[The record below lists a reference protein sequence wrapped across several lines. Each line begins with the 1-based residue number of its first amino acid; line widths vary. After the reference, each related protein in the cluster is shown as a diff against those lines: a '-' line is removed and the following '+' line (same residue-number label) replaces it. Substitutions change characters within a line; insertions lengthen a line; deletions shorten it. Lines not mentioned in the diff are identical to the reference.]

1 MTKKESKSKK
11 ASDLR
16 KRAEKKVPKSTEG
29 IGDMSAN
36 EDQKLIHEFQDQQVL
51 RLQES
56 IAERESAEEELR
68 RSEKWYRSVF
78 ENAWVGIF
86 QSIPEGRFIR
96 VNPAVAKM
104 YGYDSPDEMIS
115 TITDVAKQHYV
126 DPLKR
131 DLFKNILDEQG
142 HVEDFQF
149 EIFRKDGSKILISV
163 NARTVYDD
171 KGGILYYEGTQTDIT
186 EHKILEDMIR
196 ERERRYRHL
205 VENSGDIVYT
215 TDLRGIL
222 TYFNPAAERVTGYTI
237 SQLFGKHFH
246 FVVRKDYHE
255 QLDKFY
261 DKQLLEKTPTS
272 YYEFPIVTKDGKE
285 KWLGQQ
291 VQLIF
296 EQEDVVGFQATARD
310 ITDRLKAEE
319 EQHRREILSAIVET
333 AGMVCHELN
342 QPLQV
347 ISGHAEMLSV
357 NLGKEH
363 PENGRVNIMEEQI
376 ERIVGI
382 TKKLMKITKH
392 ETRAYVEEIKIIDL
406 DKSAS

>member
-1 MTKKESKSKK
+1 MKEKPKSKTQLIDELI
-11 ASDLR
+11 SLR
-16 KRAEKKVPKSTEG
+16 QLV
-29 IGDMSAN
+29 I
-36 EDQKLIHEFQDQQVL
+36 Q
-51 RLQES
+51 LQES
-56 IAERESAEEELR
+56 ITERESAEEELR
-68 RSEKWYRSVF
+68 RSEEWYRSVF
-78 ENAWVGIF
+78 ENALVGIF
-86 QSIPEGRFIR
+86 QSTPEGRFIR

-104 YGYDSPDEMIS
+104 YGYDSPDEMIVM
-115 TITDVAKQHYV
+115 ITDVAKQHYV

-131 DLFKNILDEQG
+131 NLFKNILDEHG
-142 HVEDFQF
+142 HVENFQI
-149 EIFRKDGSKILISV
+149 EVFRKDGSRILISIS
-163 NARTVYDD
+163 ARTVYDD
-171 KGGILYYEGTQTDIT
+171 KGGVLYYEGYQTDIT
-186 EHKILEDMIR
+186 EHNFLENMIR
-196 ERERRYRHL
+196 EREERYRHL

-215 TDLRGIL
+215 IDLHGIF

-246 FVVRKDYHE
+246 SLVRKDYHK

-261 DKQLLEKTPTS
+261 EKQILERTPTT
-272 YYEFPIVTKDGKE
+272 YYEFPIVARDGEE

-296 EQEDVVGFQATARD
+296 EQGNVVGFQATARD

-342 QPLQV
+342 QPLQA
-347 ISGHAEMLSV
+347 ISGHAEMLSL

-376 ERIVGI
+376 ARIAGI
-382 TKKLMKITKH
+382 TKKLMKITKR
-392 ETRAYVEEIKIIDL
+392 ETRPYVEEIKIIDL